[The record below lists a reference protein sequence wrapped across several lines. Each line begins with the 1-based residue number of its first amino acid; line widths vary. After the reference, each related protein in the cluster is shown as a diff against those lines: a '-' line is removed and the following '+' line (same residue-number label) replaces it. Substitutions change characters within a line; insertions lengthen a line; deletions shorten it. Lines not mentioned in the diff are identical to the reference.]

1 MGELTTSTLAQLTEE
16 QAQYVLNAEQK
27 LELEEKIHEAR
38 KRAYQEEYQNLQNRI
53 VLRTFPQR
61 NKSNTWNAC
70 SGNIRTTRK
79 SRWTWRSSCTTKKEL
94 QQEEINAIDSLAG
107 ALVEALRNRY
117 EEQRKAEQ
125 DRIQESIGNWQTW
138 EDETVSAIQGQI
150 DALDEL
156 EKQEESEEK
165 RREYEQKKAGPTATA
180 RL

>member
-1 MGELTTSTLAQLTEE
+1 MAETSVTARIDGPVSSTHLIPMDLEIEL
-16 QAQYVLNAEQK
+16 Y
-27 LELEEKIHEAR
+27 
-38 KRAYQEEYQNLQNRI
+38 NL
-53 VLRTFPQR
+53 
-61 NKSNTWNAC
+61 
-70 SGNIRTTRK
+70 
-79 SRWTWRSSCTTKKEL
+79 KKEL

-165 RREYEQKKAGPTATA
+165 RREYEQKKQALQLQLAYEKDDYQRKQYQQELA
-180 RL
+180 RLEKEEQERLDQEAREAERERLEEEIQRCL